1 MFPFY
6 QQPYH
11 ILLSIKKVTFTDTHR
26 INQTARKLINA
37 NIIDG
42 SFPSDITLYPSI
54 DKGRHLADLRQI
66 DVYLDIN

>member
-1 MFPFY
+1 MFSFY

-11 ILLSIKKVTFTDTHR
+11 TLLSIKKDTFTDTHR
-26 INQTARKLINA
+26 INQPARKLTNV

-42 SFPSDITLYPSI
+42 SFPSDITLYPFI
-54 DKGRHLADLRQI
+54 DKGRLLAGLRQI